1 MRPLKLTITG
11 FGPYCERTEI
21 DFSKLGE
28 NGLYLI
34 TGDTGSGKTSIFDA
48 LTFAL
53 YGEASGDNRTDSML
67 RSVYASPDVPTEVEL
82 EFLYNGKNYFVKRNP
97 SYKRKSKRG
106 DSLTDEPASALLK
119 CGEKILASKTTE
131 VTAAVKDI
139 IGLDFNQFSRIALLA
154 QGTFYKIL
162 FAKTEERQA
171 IFRTLFKTELF
182 RNLEERINKASSEA
196 EGLCRLERNALD
208 QYISGIECDAGSAF
222 FEDAE
227 KARSRKIDTA
237 GVLSFLEAFIDDD
250 GQQKISLEEKLKAL
264 ETELDSVS
272 RNLDQATQYRQKSRE
287 LEESRLIL
295 EKRLSEEK
303 LLKERA
309 DSSLQNKAE
318 ISENEK
324 NLVLIENSLG
334 DYDALES
341 FEAEKRELIQ
351 KHDALEK
358 KISREDAEAEKLN
371 AEISAQK
378 LELKEL
384 DSVEDR
390 IQSLNSEINQLENK
404 RKSFEKLNSSL
415 SEYKRI
421 KDLLTEIQKTVAE
434 QLDDYNKKQD
444 EYQLQYNHF
453 ISAQAGL
460 IAKELKEG
468 EPCPVCGS
476 TTHPSPAAFSEGTLT
491 EAELNQLKA
500 SAEAARLKAD
510 QNSLKASEYSGTLN
524 SISAEIT
531 QNLSENP
538 ESGISFSGEIDAQM
552 LSAAKSLLDDVN
564 AKLKL
569 LSGDL
574 SSLSG
579 LLERKKTLA
588 GVIPQNESSLS
599 ALKDEISKLNMELAQ
614 LNERRKSLEENIIS
628 GRQKLVY
635 SSKAEALLKKSGFTR
650 RIEELEAEMKKAADD
665 YAACRN
671 EVSRQKGFIEQYE
684 KDLSRIEHIDAEP
697 LIQKKNALM
706 AEKLSLTDR
715 IQKLVSRISA
725 NTGTLNRIKERA
737 EKLAVL
743 EKRAQWLSDLDR
755 TFTGKIG
762 DKKEK
767 IRLETYI
774 QMAFLDRIVR
784 RANIHLMRMSS
795 GQYELVRRET
805 ASNAVQQTGLDL
817 DVKDHYFGGTR
828 DVKTLSGGE
837 TFKASLSLALGLS
850 DEIQCSASGIRL
862 DSMFVD
868 EGFGSL
874 DETSLQQAVE
884 VLGELTE
891 GSRLIGII
899 SHVDEL
905 KERIEN
911 QIVVTKG
918 KSCGSRVE
926 IRSSSL
932 G

>member
-34 TGDTGSGKTSIFDA
+34 TGDTGSGKTTIFDA

-67 RSVYASPDVPTEVEL
+67 RSVYASPDMPTEVEL
-82 EFLYNGKNYFVKRNP
+82 EFLYNGKTYYVKRNP

-182 RNLEERINKASSEA
+182 RNLEDRINRASSEA
-196 EGLCRLERNALD
+196 ERQCQSERQSLN
-208 QYISGIECDAGSAF
+208 QYISGIECDAESAF

-227 KARSRKIDTA
+227 KAWNRKLDTA
-237 GVLSFLEAFIDDD
+237 GIVSFLEAFTADD
-250 GQQKISLEEKLKAL
+250 GRKKLSLEEKLNAL
-264 ETELDSVS
+264 EAELDSVS
-272 RNLDQATQYRQKSRE
+272 RSLEQAARYRQKTVE
-287 LEESRLIL
+287 LEDAKRIL
-295 EKRLSEEK
+295 EKRLSEENV
-303 LLKERA
+303 LKERV
-309 DSSLQNKAE
+309 DSSLQKNDE
-318 ISENEK
+318 ISENKK

-341 FEAEKRELIQ
+341 FEAERREILQ
-351 KHDALEK
+351 KNDVLES
-358 KISREDAEAEKLN
+358 KIRVESAEAEKLN
-371 AEISAQK
+371 GGIAAQK
-378 LELKEL
+378 EELKEL
-384 DSVEDR
+384 DSVEDKL
-390 IQSLNSEINQLENK
+390 QALSAEKNLLDNK
-404 RKSFEKLNSSL
+404 KKSYEKLNSSL
-415 SEYKRI
+415 KEFKRI
-421 KDLLTEIQKTVAE
+421 KDLLNEIQKTVNE
-434 QLDDYNKKQD
+434 QLEDYNKRQN
-444 EYQLQYNHF
+444 EYQLHYNRF
-453 ISAQAGL
+453 LRAQAGL

-468 EPCPVCGS
+468 VPCPVCGS
-476 TTHPSPAAFSEGTLT
+476 TSHPSPAVFSEGTLT
-491 EAELNQLKA
+491 EAELNQLSA
-500 SAEAARLKAD
+500 SLEEARQAAEK
-510 QNSLKASEYSGTLN
+510 NSSKASEYSGTLKN
-524 SISAEIT
+524 ISAEIT
-531 QNLSENP
+531 QIISENP
-538 ESGISFSGEIDAQM
+538 ESGFSFSGEIDQQM
-552 LSAAKSLLDDVN
+552 LFAANSLLDDVN

-569 LSGDL
+569 LSGDMASC
-574 SSLSG
+574 SS

-588 GVIPQNESSLS
+588 GIIPQEESRLS
-599 ALKDEISKLNMELAQ
+599 ALKDEISQLNMELAK
-614 LNERRKSLEENIIS
+614 LKERRNSLEENIS
-628 GRQKLVY
+628 LGRQKLVY
-635 SSKAEALLKKSGFTR
+635 SSKAEAMLKKSAFTR
-650 RIEELEAEMKKAADD
+650 RIEELETEIKKAADD
-665 YAACRN
+665 YAACKN

-684 KDLSRIEHIDAEP
+684 KELSGIEHIDAEP
-697 LIQKKNALM
+697 LIQKKNALS
-706 AEKLSLTDR
+706 AEKLSLTEQ

-725 NTGTLNRIKERA
+725 NTGTLNRIKERS
-737 EKLAVL
+737 EKLAGL
-743 EKRAQWLSDLDR
+743 EKRAQWISDLDR
-755 TFTGKIG
+755 TFSGKIG

-784 RANIHLMRMSS
+784 RANVHLMRMSG

-817 DVKDHYFGGTR
+817 DVKDHYFGGMR

-884 VLGELTE
+884 VLVELTE

-918 KSCGSRVE
+918 KSGGSRVE
-926 IRSSSL
+926 VRNSSFA
-932 G
+932 